1 VADPIPACA
10 VMIMDLFLLESI
22 AELVAFVA
30 VVCCPVGADGKNGGG
45 GPSPFPGALP
55 RAFTWHT
62 LGVLLPSRW
71 ALGVNDE
78 RDPGALPRA
87 IVWHTL
93 GVPKPPCYE
102 LYRIDDCDPSPCNGA
117 QPAVWI
123 CLSALSSSAN
133 GTTRR

>member
-30 VVCCPVGADGKNGGG
+30 VVCCPVGADGKDGGG

-55 RAFTWHT
+55 RAITSHT

-78 RDPGALPRA
+78 PDPGALPRA
-87 IVWHTL
+87 IVWHNL
-93 GVPKPPCYE
+93 GLFLQFFWPSAP
-102 LYRIDDCDPSPCNGA
+102 LRIGEGLPFWVDLGFA
-117 QPAVWI
+117 M
-123 CLSALSSSAN
+123 L
-133 GTTRR
+133 